1 MIPGLDTGG
10 GSLDFGSSAS
20 GDSGAIYGTNSTG
33 SKNFNFGSNPY
44 LAGKANRKTMVVIAV
59 VALSAYLIFKRF

>member
-1 MIPGLDTGG
+1 MFPGLDTGG
-10 GSLDFGSSAS
+10 GGIDAGSSAS

-44 LAGKANRKTMVVIAV
+44 LAGKANKQTMIVVAV
-59 VALSAYLIFKRF
+59 VALSAYLIYKRF